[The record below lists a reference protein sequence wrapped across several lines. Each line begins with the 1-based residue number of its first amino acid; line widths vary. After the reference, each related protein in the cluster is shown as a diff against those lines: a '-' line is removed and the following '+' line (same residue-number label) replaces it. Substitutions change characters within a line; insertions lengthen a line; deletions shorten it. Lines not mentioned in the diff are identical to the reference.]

1 MEWNS
6 RGIQGSQP
14 SLLSWVLSRSKGWGQ
29 EEGAAGIPGEV
40 TLFPYICVQRP
51 SEPHTCKHSQ
61 VYKCVHMHI
70 HSHVHCT
77 LCTGTHRYTDWHMP
91 SSPGHVSYTSASR
104 RNDPHE
110 GLAELSWT
118 FFLSLN
124 LSPLSGPDPIPDLDS
139 PTSQEAGAHSPAVQE
154 PRKGMA
160 EQSQLFSPPRWMPV
174 EKREGRW
181 WCQDNPNPP
190 CVVFNNWLLVQE
202 PWCSVHQFPWCKCS
216 HKAHEQCQETR
227 TGLGVGG
234 IVLETSSNMALG
246 GPCPGVW
253 RMALCPGGGC

>member
-6 RGIQGSQP
+6 RGIQGSRP

-51 SEPHTCKHSQ
+51 SQSHTHANTHRYTS
-61 VYKCVHMHI
+61 VYICIYTV
-70 HSHVHCT
+70 HVHCT
-77 LCTGTHRYTDWHMP
+77 CVQAHTHRYTDWHMP

-154 PRKGMA
+154 PRKGTA
-160 EQSQLFSPPRWMPV
+160 EQSRLFSPPRWMPV
-174 EKREGRW
+174 EKQEGRW
-181 WCQDNPNPP
+181 WYQDNPDPP
-190 CVVFNNWLLVQE
+190 CVVLNNWLLVEE
-202 PWCSVHQFPWCKCS
+202 P
-216 HKAHEQCQETR
+216 
-227 TGLGVGG
+227 
-234 IVLETSSNMALG
+234 
-246 GPCPGVW
+246 
-253 RMALCPGGGC
+253 